1 MIKIT
6 NLTKEKPS
14 ILRPVSKGDMVE
26 GEIISFGRSS
36 VFIDLGPQGTG
47 IIFGREFY
55 EVKSAFKNLK
65 IGSKIT
71 GEVVSIED
79 EEGYREISIKRAIYK
94 KVWDNLRGIKE
105 KGETLEVKVFGANR
119 GGLLTK
125 IHDIS
130 AFIPASQ
137 LSTDHFPRVENAD
150 KTKILSKLEELVSQ
164 ILKVKILD
172 INPKE
177 EKIILSEKLEELG
190 KTREALNQYQV
201 GDIVEGEISGLADF
215 GAFIAFGPQ
224 RLEGLIHVS
233 ELDWG
238 LVKNPAEVVK
248 VGEKIKVKIID
259 ISHNRVSL
267 SLKALK
273 KHSIKEEKPSIKGK
287 DSVVKEKESVVKG
300 KESVV
305 REKKSVVKG
314 KEPVVKVK
322 KSIIKKKDLPV
333 EKKKSSVE
341 KKKSTTKKKK
351 PIVKKKKVET
361 KKKKSVTKTKKATK
375 KNE

>member
-1 MIKIT
+1 MMKTTNPIKDQQ
-6 NLTKEKPS
+6 S

-26 GEIISFGRSS
+26 GKIINFGRSS

-55 EVKSAFKNLK
+55 EVKSAFKSLK

-71 GEVVSIED
+71 GEIISIENED
-79 EEGYREISIKRAIYK
+79 GYREISIKRAIYQ
-94 KVWDNLRGIKE
+94 KVWDNLRNVKE
-105 KGETLEVKVFGANR
+105 EGKTLEVKIFGANR

-150 KTKILSKLEELVSQ
+150 KSKILSKLEELVSQ
-164 ILKVKILD
+164 ILRVKILD

-190 KTREALNQYQV
+190 KTKEALNQYKV

-215 GAFIAFGPQ
+215 GAFITFGPQ
-224 RLEGLIHVS
+224 HLEGLIHVS

-248 VGEKIKVKIID
+248 VGEKTKVKIID

-273 KHSIKEEKPSIKGK
+273 KPAAKEKETVTKEEKTITK
-287 DSVVKEKESVVKG
+287 KEEATTKA
-300 KESVV
+300 
-305 REKKSVVKG
+305 KK
-314 KEPVVKVK
+314 PVVK
-322 KSIIKKKDLPV
+322 KKKPV
-333 EKKKSSVE
+333 V
-341 KKKSTTKKKK
+341 KKKK
-351 PIVKKKKVET
+351 PIVKKKKTNAKDE
-361 KKKKSVTKTKKATK
+361 KD
-375 KNE
+375 N